1 MVKITSP
8 GKLLLTSEYVVL
20 DGALALAVPT
30 KLGQECFFSK
40 QEDGKSL
47 IRWEAFN
54 EEKHWLSVLVDFK
67 KWEILETNNK
77 EAACFVLKTLQCLQ
91 NLSQNCFKENYS
103 YQIRTN
109 LQFPSNFGLGSS
121 STLINNLAEWTKVNP
136 FELNDLILGG
146 SGYDIAVAKEKSPLL
161 FQKFPNHIHT
171 QKLDYNPNF
180 KEELIFIHLNKKQDS
195 REGIRLYKSS
205 VKTQEQIDFF
215 TDITHKVIQTTDVET
230 FDELMTIHET
240 ELSKITHLK
249 TAKDTYFKDCPVF
262 VKSLGAWGGD
272 FVMSRKFDGYE
283 TYFTERGFPV
293 FFSWQELISG

>member
-30 KLGQECFFSK
+30 TLGQECFFSEL
-40 QEDGKSL
+40 EDRKSL

-67 KWEILETNNK
+67 EWQILETSNE
-77 EAACFVLKTLQCLQ
+77 EAARFVLKTLQYLQ
-91 NLSQNCFKENYS
+91 NLSKNCFKENYS

-109 LQFPSNFGLGSS
+109 LQFPPNFGLGSS
-121 STLINNLAEWTKVNP
+121 STLINNLAEWAKVSP
-136 FELNDLILGG
+136 FELNDLALGG
-146 SGYDIAVAKEKSPLL
+146 SGYDIAVAKEKSPIL
-161 FQKFPNHIHT
+161 FQKFPNRIHT
-171 QKLDYNPNF
+171 EKLDYNPNF

-215 TDITHKVIQTTDVET
+215 TNLTHKVIQAADVKT

-240 ELSKITHLK
+240 ELLKIIHLK

-272 FVMSRKFDGYE
+272 FVMSRKFNGYE
-283 TYFTERGFPV
+283 TYFTERGFPT
-293 FFSWQELISG
+293 FFSWSQLILE